1 MSDPEPDAVFRERLL
16 RVVGEELRPFVE
28 KATGA
33 ALDVVG
39 RQYDRFRTGVPLK
52 GLGSDRERTDAIRHL
67 MEEALKAK
75 RS

>member
-33 ALDVVG
+33 ELDAIG
-39 RQYDRFRTGVPLK
+39 RQYNRFRTGVPLK
-52 GLGSDRERTDAIRHL
+52 GL
-67 MEEALKAK
+67 EANGTHPAPKLPEGLWKK
-75 RS
+75 R

>member
-16 RVVGEELRPFVE
+16 RVVSEELRPFLH
-28 KATGA
+28 KATGP
-33 ALDVVG
+33 ALDVIG

-52 GLGSDRERTDAIRHL
+52 GLERGRY
-67 MEEALKAK
+67 

>member
-16 RVVGEELRPFVE
+16 RVVSAELRPFVE

-39 RQYDRFRTGVPLK
+39 RQYERFRTGVPLK
-52 GLGSDRERTDAIRHL
+52 GLGSDRERTVAIRRF
-67 MEEALKAK
+67 MEETPKVR

>member
-16 RVVGEELRPFVE
+16 RVVSEELRPFVE
-28 KATGA
+28 KATGV

-39 RQYDRFRTGVPLK
+39 RQYDRFRTGVPLRWLET
-52 GLGSDRERTDAIRHL
+52 GRY
-67 MEEALKAK
+67 